1 MSKLALG
8 PVLLAAS
15 VALADK
21 LPPPPAS
28 KPARTGGGEDADLK
42 PLVGTWSCAGTSRG
56 PTGGS
61 QSYKARLVLKWDQAG
76 NWLAVH
82 REMQLPHPGPAFA
95 SDGWLGWDTAGK
107 RYWLVGVNNEGGWVE
122 LTAASWDGPSLVLT
136 GEGASDGKRTPLRF
150 TFTRGKTDKD
160 LLFAAEAQLGGSR
173 NWMLTTQDTCK
184 R

>member
-61 QSYKARLVLKWDQAG
+61 QSYKAR
-76 NWLAVH
+76 
-82 REMQLPHPGPAFA
+82 
-95 SDGWLGWDTAGK
+95 
-107 RYWLVGVNNEGGWVE
+107 LVGVNNEGGWVE